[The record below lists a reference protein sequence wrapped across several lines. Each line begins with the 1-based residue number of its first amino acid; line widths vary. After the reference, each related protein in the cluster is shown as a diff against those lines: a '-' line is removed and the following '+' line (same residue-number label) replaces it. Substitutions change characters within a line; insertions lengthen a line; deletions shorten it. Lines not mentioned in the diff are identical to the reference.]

1 MTEKTRDKK
10 SAKREAQKLSDQAT
24 ALFEAGD
31 YLALRK
37 INNKIA
43 NLAPETD
50 MARVALRTNH
60 SLDLDPFIG
69 RFALGV
75 FVLYSVG
82 WLVGLF
88 SNG

>member
-31 YLALRK
+31 YLALRT

-69 RFALGV
+69 RFAVGV
-75 FVLYSVG
+75 FVLYSAG

>member
-10 SAKREAQKLSDQAT
+10 SAKREAQKLSNQAT

-31 YLALRK
+31 YHSLRE

-43 NLAPETD
+43 DLAPETD
-50 MARVALRTNH
+50 MARGALRMNH
-60 SLDLDPFIG
+60 SLDLDPFIV
-69 RFALGV
+69 RFAVGV

-82 WLVGLF
+82 WLVGLL
-88 SNG
+88 SNA